1 MQLKTHYY
9 NLKRFLKQPL
19 SLRVLLIINLFGS
32 FYGFYWYR
40 QQLKIT
46 PGVLKLFV
54 PDSPTASALF
64 TIALFF
70 LIIKKHKPFITLM
83 ACAWLIKYG
92 LWAFILNTHF
102 LLIGGNYNFT
112 NFHLSISHLG
122 MAIEGFLFLT
132 DIPLRKDSIMFLLI
146 LMLVN
151 DFLDYGI
158 GIHPWLFSQSQWD
171 IALFAA
177 IMLTLFIGIYS
188 IFLYKKQR

>member
-1 MQLKTHYY
+1 LQLKTHYY

-70 LIIKKHKPFITLM
+70 IIIKKHKPFITLM

>member
-70 LIIKKHKPFITLM
+70 IIIKKHKPFITLM

>member
-1 MQLKTHYY
+1 
-9 NLKRFLKQPL
+9 
-19 SLRVLLIINLFGS
+19 
-32 FYGFYWYR
+32 
-40 QQLKIT
+40 
-46 PGVLKLFV
+46 
-54 PDSPTASALF
+54 
-64 TIALFF
+64 
-70 LIIKKHKPFITLM
+70 
-83 ACAWLIKYG
+83 
-92 LWAFILNTHF
+92 
-102 LLIGGNYNFT
+102 
-112 NFHLSISHLG
+112 